1 MEETRRIPVVADI
14 VGQFRN
20 IGGSPMAEQFK
31 NELTIAG
38 QLGRG
43 SLGNG
48 TSNPHM
54 DMLLGTDEKICDLM
68 HKLIMVLDPKS
79 KDKAGELSSYRD
91 MRFDGT
97 LPEQERQLAQNKCG
111 SCSIALGDVRRVIM
125 GLDRFH
131 KKPCGFCFVE
141 YYTRE
146 DAENALRYISGT
158 RLDDRLI
165 RCDWDAGFKEGRQ
178 YGRGKHGG
186 QAVGIRQFRKETINS
201 LREASK
207 FDFGSC
213 TFDWTPTKGI
223 SGTANAVCMADR
235 NGVVHYLHNGVATFT
250 KRNSHRASTQK
261 CPSFSQF
268 KPKRALIVS
277 KSSLLE
283 YEFDRRGPK
292 NDYIGLDDSRFLKEL
307 GGQHVNVDD
316 MRVRHKLQRHYLDTI
331 VEELRRHNIEWKIVR
346 RRQYSETLAQ
356 WADLIISAGG
366 DGTFLT
372 ASKRIPDGRK
382 PVIGINTDPV
392 GSEGFLCLTGKSRR
406 PADEVIKQFLE
417 ESSKPNFHWMHRQR
431 IRVTILKSTGPHDE
445 RSLSSSSIYQQMA
458 QCEQRDSPR
467 KDSIA
472 EEQQGNQSDDDEMS
486 NISKKSKFSSDDEE
500 QHSESAVVNGDGGNF
515 HRLALNEVFIGES
528 HAARV
533 SYYDVQVDNGPMTK
547 QKSSGMTICTGTG
560 STSWHYNI
568 NRLTEQTLG
577 EIFTEMSL
585 MGISL
590 DREVD
595 SEMVEGICRHFNS
608 KLKFGPE
615 QNKMA
620 FSVRDPVFNATFPKT
635 PIRGFA
641 HKILLKSRC
650 THADLIL
657 DGSTS
662 IPFNH
667 RGVHCGRPKL
677 NIRATFCSRSKKCCI
692 FVLETLE
699 FGANT
704 KTTTIRLR
712 SMLNSATLPSS

>member
-1 MEETRRIPVVADI
+1 
-14 VGQFRN
+14 
-20 IGGSPMAEQFK
+20 
-31 NELTIAG
+31 
-38 QLGRG
+38 
-43 SLGNG
+43 
-48 TSNPHM
+48 
-54 DMLLGTDEKICDLM
+54 
-68 HKLIMVLDPKS
+68 MVLDPKS

-97 LPEQERQLAQNKCG
+97 LPEQERQLAQSTTLYIGNLAYCT
-111 SCSIALGDVRRVIM
+111 SEEQVWELFHRAGDVRRVIM

-186 QAVGIRQFRKETINS
+186 QVRDEYRQNFDAGRGGWNKTIQPVFFFNPFFCHIPLNNDQTASTTTTLSTSKTITTVAGRRVLLPFATTAASLSSSPPFSQHSLPSPLPSLLSKLIIGAGRVSFRPFPQQ
-201 LREASK
+201 R
-207 FDFGSC
+207 C
-213 TFDWTPTKGI
+213 CVQTPTKGI

-250 KRNSHRASTQK
+250 KRNSHRATTQK

-500 QHSESAVVNGDGGNF
+500 QPSESAVVNGDGGNF

-662 IPFNH
+662 IPFN
-667 RGVHCGRPKL
+667 RGTEVLLEIHPEDALQTAVFTAEGR
-677 NIRATFCSRSKKCCI
+677 S
-692 FVLETLE
+692 
-699 FGANT
+699 
-704 KTTTIRLR
+704 
-712 SMLNSATLPSS
+712 